1 MASHKLGPFC
11 HSCPPRP
18 RHGVFP
24 CKGPQLEQAMSLAGN
39 KAFFVRPWHT
49 YTAPKRLSEAKLEF

>member
-1 MASHKLGPFC
+1 
-11 HSCPPRP
+11 
-18 RHGVFP
+18 
-24 CKGPQLEQAMSLAGN
+24 MSLAGN